1 LTTIRAG
8 LKDACQALS
17 GATEWLFGNFS
28 KDANIPGAV
37 SFNFL
42 MLMGTVAGGWQLA
55 RAAVTAA
62 DYLNADGTDKEFYE
76 AKIITAR
83 FYAEQ
88 VLPMAG
94 AYRRAIESGSEST
107 MALSEDQF

>member
-1 LTTIRAG
+1 MI
-8 LKDACQALS
+8 

-28 KDANIPGAV
+28 RDASVPGAV

-55 RAAVTAA
+55 RAAVAAA
-62 DYLNADGTDKEFYE
+62 DHLNDGAEDREFYA

-83 FYAEQ
+83 FFAEQ

-94 AYRRAIESGSEST
+94 AYRRAVESGSESI